1 MTLKK
6 HLHTLVQELI
16 SSLPSKWVEKLT
28 PYLPIKK
35 LKQNSKN
42 SKRQRSNT
50 ERMCSKCG
58 EEKPLDLNNF
68 QKVKTFKEGFSFY
81 CNDCAKPKPRD

>member
-1 MTLKK
+1 
-6 HLHTLVQELI
+6 
-16 SSLPSKWVEKLT
+16 
-28 PYLPIKK
+28 
-35 LKQNSKN
+35 
-42 SKRQRSNT
+42 
-50 ERMCSKCG
+50 MCSKCG